1 VDANF
6 RNSHL
11 IKIIVIPIQI
21 PLGPPSSS
29 NDDEVI
35 VESSFFCVEV
45 YTNYFQTIQA
55 RMAGFSLSKNL

>member
-1 VDANF
+1 MVPYF
-6 RNSHL
+6 FW
-11 IKIIVIPIQI
+11 IQI

-29 NDDEVI
+29 NDAEVL

-55 RMAGFSLSKNL
+55 RMAVFPLSKNL